1 MAARNSSSTATTD
14 LNKGL
19 SLRVAVLENT
29 RKEVAKLYMAEKKV
43 AVQGS
48 PMYRPFFGK
57 NMPIIV
63 NGVGVYVPL
72 DGQMY
77 TIPETFAAIF
87 QDRIARID
95 ATERRRKAMADVGN
109 NVETY
114 AGERE
119 LIKRA

>member
-1 MAARNSSSTATTD
+1 MAARNSSRTSTTD
-14 LNKGL
+14 LNQAL
-19 SLRVAVLENT
+19 SEKVTVLENT
-29 RKEVAKLYMAEKKV
+29 RKDVARLYKDEKKV
-43 AVQGS
+43 TVQGS

-63 NGVGVYVPL
+63 NGVAIYVPL

-77 TIPETFAAIF
+77 SIPETFAAIF
-87 QDRIARID
+87 QDRISRID
-95 ATERRRKAMADVGN
+95 ALERRRKAMANVGE

-114 AGERE
+114 AGEKE